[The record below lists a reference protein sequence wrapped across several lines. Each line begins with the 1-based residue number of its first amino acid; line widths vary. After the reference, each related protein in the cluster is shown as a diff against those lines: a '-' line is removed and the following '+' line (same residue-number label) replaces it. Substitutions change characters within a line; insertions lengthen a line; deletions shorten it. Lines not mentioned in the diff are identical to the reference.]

1 MIFESFVNLT
11 DLDLAFAH
19 WQNIEE
25 WGTPTN
31 QAENDYEYAPTR
43 SERKN
48 NNWNEAITKERKN
61 YYQQLLQIVKNNLKD
76 LQAYKLSIP
85 KTRQQNFEFG
95 GQFDFSVSIVVAQ
108 TPNNHWLCLT
118 PTVPDQVNYYNR
130 QKKNPAKEPTIIYS
144 VELGS
149 ETEQVIAEI
158 QFILDK
164 ITPIQIYGYYHGG
177 YNYTYQHRIVGAIA
191 ATKESAIA
199 LALQSAEMVFIEK
212 TTVEYAGDYRN
223 PQLNQFMN
231 KCLGDRTFYDL
242 SFWDAGYTYEL
253 GQTPTGDWLGTCHQK
268 EFEYNP

>member
-164 ITPIQIYGYYHGG
+164 ITPIEPI
-177 YNYTYQHRIVGAIA
+177 
-191 ATKESAIA
+191 
-199 LALQSAEMVFIEK
+199 
-212 TTVEYAGDYRN
+212 
-223 PQLNQFMN
+223 
-231 KCLGDRTFYDL
+231 
-242 SFWDAGYTYEL
+242 
-253 GQTPTGDWLGTCHQK
+253 
-268 EFEYNP
+268 

>member
-1 MIFESFVNLT
+1 M
-11 DLDLAFAH
+11 
-19 WQNIEE
+19 
-25 WGTPTN
+25 
-31 QAENDYEYAPTR
+31 
-43 SERKN
+43 
-48 NNWNEAITKERKN
+48 
-61 YYQQLLQIVKNNLKD
+61 
-76 LQAYKLSIP
+76 
-85 KTRQQNFEFG
+85 
-95 GQFDFSVSIVVAQ
+95 
-108 TPNNHWLCLT
+108 
-118 PTVPDQVNYYNR
+118 
-130 QKKNPAKEPTIIYS
+130 
-144 VELGS
+144 GS
-149 ETEQVIAEI
+149 
-158 QFILDK
+158 
-164 ITPIQIYGYYHGG
+164 IQIYGYYHGG